1 MAASV
6 STDSGSGAVK
16 LASFKFGLAQRWLG
30 EMWAPRSII
39 LENGVFHVFKT
50 KAVRF
55 FICLLAFCFCCLPL
69 KLLINSGR

>member
-6 STDSGSGAVK
+6 SADSGSGAVK

-55 FICLLAFCFCCLPL
+55 LFACWRFAFVACL
-69 KLLINSGR
+69 